1 MDLVGIY
8 REAPLAMD
16 KPTPSRKLKKPNR
29 TWIRAFQPGAGARY
43 LQIARQITDA
53 VSDGVL
59 RPGDRLPPQRELAQT
74 LGVDLTTVTRAY
86 TEVRQA
92 GLLDAHGAGGSYI
105 AAAAAPGTTVDLSM
119 NIPPLLGSDPTARL
133 FQAGMA
139 RVQADLAGG
148 ELLSYHVGAGARAD
162 RDAAA
167 RWLQPAL
174 GRIDPARIV
183 ICPGAQAAIAAVLLA
198 RTQPGDRIV
207 TDALTYPGTLA
218 AARVLQRAVVPVEC
232 DDDGMRPDLL
242 EAVCREHTPALI
254 YLTPTIQNPTTI
266 TQPAARREALLA
278 VAARHQVPVLED
290 DPYWLLAGDAP
301 PPLAAHGQG
310 PVYYVS
316 TLSKCLAP
324 GLRTAYLVVPPGEAI
339 EPVLDAL
346 RSISL
351 MAPQCLVS
359 IATHAIQSG
368 QAQDLLARI
377 RAELGQ
383 RQQHAARILPGRPR
397 AHPHGLHLWLG
408 LPAHLTPYRLIQTA
422 QEHGLGVTG
431 SEVFSLHEA
440 PSDAIRISLGGAA
453 DQASLVRALET
464 LAGILD
470 MAPTPRFSAVV

>member
-1 MDLVGIY
+1 MDN
-8 REAPLAMD
+8 P
-16 KPTPSRKLKKPNR
+16 PTSRKLKKPNR
-29 TWIRAFQPGAGARY
+29 TWIRAFQPGSGARY

-59 RPGDRLPPQRELAQT
+59 RPGDRLPPQRELAQAM
-74 LGVDLTTVTRAY
+74 GVDLTTVTRAY

-92 GLLDAHGAGGSYI
+92 GLLEAHGAGGSYI
-105 AAAAAPGTTVDLSM
+105 AATAAAGTTVDLSM
-119 NIPPLLGSDPTARL
+119 NIPPFLGSAQTARL

-139 RVQADLAGG
+139 QVQADLASG

-167 RWLQPAL
+167 LWLRPAL
-174 GRIDPARIV
+174 GPIDPDRIV

-218 AARVLQRAVVPVEC
+218 AARVLQRGVLPVEG

-242 EAVCREHTPALI
+242 EAVCRAHQPALI

-266 TQPAARREALLA
+266 TQSAARREALLA
-278 VAARHQVPVLED
+278 VAARHRVPVLED

-301 PPLAAHGQG
+301 PPLAAHGQA

-324 GLRTAYLVVPPGEAI
+324 GLRTAYLVVPPGEAV

-351 MAPQCLVS
+351 MAPQCMVA
-359 IATHAIQSG
+359 IATHAIQGG
-368 QAQDLLARI
+368 QALAQLARI
-377 RAELGQ
+377 RTELGQ
-383 RQQHAARILPGRPR
+383 RQQLAARILPGRPR

-408 LPAHLTPYRLIQTA
+408 LPARLDPYRLIQTA

-431 SEVFSLHEA
+431 SDVFSVHEGA
-440 PSDAIRISLGGAA
+440 SDAIRISLGGAP
-453 DQASLVRALET
+453 DQASLTRALET
-464 LAGILD
+464 LAGILTTD
-470 MAPTPRFSAVV
+470 RTPRFPAVV